1 MTDAEITAAVAVV
14 TRLLRDREDGTDD
27 EVFALEVIT
36 ALRGHGW
43 RPTGAKSAAPPLHAA
58 PLPDKRSRDEEL
70 AALRAE
76 MAAKAAAAREAGE
89 GAA

>member
-27 EVFALEVIT
+27 EVFALELIT

-43 RPTGAKSAAPPLHAA
+43 RVIPGWTAPEPTGTG
-58 PLPDKRSRDEEL
+58 LPTREDAVALVAETRARLAGIGRD
-70 AALRAE
+70 
-76 MAAKAAAAREAGE
+76 E